1 MKMLKKMVI
10 YCIIILLICLTICS
24 IYNYTYTYATSQS
37 GVIKST
43 FKGGSGDSLGTTK
56 QTATNIISTI
66 LDVVRLVGA
75 AVAVIILI
83 VIACKYIIASAGD
96 RADIKKYAINYV
108 IGAIILFA
116 TTGILSLIKQF
127 IEDSLG

>member
-1 MKMLKKMVI
+1 MKIFKKMVI
-10 YCIIILLICLTICS
+10 YFIIILLICLTICS
-24 IYNYTYTYATSQS
+24 IYNYTYATSQS

-43 FKGGSGDSLGTTK
+43 FKGGSGGSLGTTK

-127 IEDSLG
+127 IKDSLG